1 MDFERDILIG
11 LLHDRVKNEVV
22 LFLSILLEILLIL
35 AYVKGTFSLYF
46 LLGFVT
52 QLPFLEL
59 NSRNLCLAIL

>member
-11 LLHDRVKNEVV
+11 LLHERVKNEVV
-22 LFLSILLEILLIL
+22 LFLSMLIEMLLIL
-35 AYVKGTFSLYF
+35 AYVKRTFSLYF

-52 QLPFLEL
+52 QLAFLEL